1 MKSRIVVLLFCCTAL
16 AMVLAGDRVVRA
28 DEAGFDE
35 VFNGRDLAGWVV
47 EGTITRKEGDQTV
60 PVWTVADGE
69 LRCGGGGFG
78 FLRLEREVC
87 DFVFQAEFKLAE
99 RSNSG
104 VGIRTVPYRNIR
116 QTRPSF
122 AAYEVQLQDD
132 GASPPDEHSSG
143 SLYRYVAPTAS
154 AVKPAGEWNTVEI
167 RCTGPRIVIVING
180 KQVLDVDQTTVE
192 QIKDKP
198 LCGYV
203 SLQNHGSP
211 VVFRKVRL
219 KTIKAGA

>member
-1 MKSRIVVLLFCCTAL
+1 M
-16 AMVLAGDRVVRA
+16 
-28 DEAGFDE
+28 
-35 VFNGRDLAGWVV
+35 
-47 EGTITRKEGDQTV
+47 
-60 PVWTVADGE
+60 PVWTVVDGE

-78 FLRLEREVC
+78 FLRLDRKLC

-104 VGIRTVPYRNIR
+104 VGIRTVPYRNVR

-122 AAYEVQLQDD
+122 ASYEMQLQDD
-132 GASPPDEHSSG
+132 GAKPPDEHSSG
-143 SLYRYVAPTAS
+143 SLYRYVAPTES

-180 KQVLDVDQTTVE
+180 RQVQDVDQTKIE

-211 VVFRKVRL
+211 VTFRKVRL
-219 KTIKAGA
+219 KTIKADA